1 LGQLFDVSYDL
12 LLYDVTSTYFEG
24 LARGNSLAQYGY
36 SRDRRSD
43 CKQVCVALVV
53 SRCGLPWGYEV
64 FAGNRHDVTT
74 VEDIVLTMEK
84 RYGRADRVWVMDR
97 GMVSNENIEF
107 LREGARRYIIGTPKG
122 MLRRFE
128 RDLIKQDNWRK
139 VYEGLEVKSCPSP
152 DGQETFILCRSEDR
166 RGSRCRWPSKAGVGE
181 GGGMAGLGCS
191 ERRLLSVTYQYYR
204 LERRRVVE
212 GVHAVDGC

>member
-1 LGQLFDVSYDL
+1 MLYNAGMFIRPIHIKKNGKRHAYWALVESHRGQRGPRQRTIAYLGQLNESGRLGVKQAATGQRYQHQLFDD
-12 LLYDVTSTYFEG
+12 
-24 LARGNSLAQYGY
+24 
-36 SRDRRSD
+36 
-43 CKQVCVALVV
+43 
-53 SRCGLPWGYEV
+53 
-64 FAGNRHDVTT
+64 
-74 VEDIVLTMEK
+74 
-84 RYGRADRVWVMDR
+84 
-97 GMVSNENIEF
+97 EF